1 MKKVNK
7 NSLYGEFENDEIEVV
22 EDEIQEQENPYS
34 IKGLVVMGV
43 LGFGFLAL
51 LLIISLLS

>member
-7 NSLYGEFENDEIEVV
+7 NSLYGEFEAV

-34 IKGLVVMGV
+34 IRGLVVLGV
-43 LGFGFLAL
+43 LGFGFLAF

>member
-7 NSLYGEFENDEIEVV
+7 NSLYGEFENNEIEIV
-22 EDEIQEQENPYS
+22 EEEIQEQENPYS
-34 IKGLVVMGV
+34 VRGLVILGV

-51 LLIISLLS
+51 LLIASILS

>member
-7 NSLYGEFENDEIEVV
+7 NSLYGEFENNEIEVV
-22 EDEIQEQENPYS
+22 EEEIQEQENPYS
-34 IKGLVVMGV
+34 IRGLVVLGM